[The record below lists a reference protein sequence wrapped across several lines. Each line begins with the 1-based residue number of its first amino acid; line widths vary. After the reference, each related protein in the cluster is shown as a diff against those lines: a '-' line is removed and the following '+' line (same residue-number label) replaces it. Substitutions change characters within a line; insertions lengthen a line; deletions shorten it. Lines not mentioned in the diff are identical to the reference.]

1 MAIEDK
7 EWTPVPVKLVLG
19 TEGHAGSL
27 YTDFSDVLN
36 TWYWIMVL
44 AAPPLYKTMNRAV
57 NPAHLVRLM
66 DIYIA
71 YAKRGTQYLKA
82 EFTPVPWEQRAPL
95 ARQLRARL
103 ADWTPPELPT
113 EITEAARDLLHA
125 EGQKPPE
132 GGWDA
137 LQDSGPEPVE
147 DILLWPE
154 GIPAMLKRG
163 DDDS

>member
-1 MAIEDK
+1 MATDEK
-7 EWTPVPVKLVLG
+7 AWVPLPVKLVLG

-27 YTDFSDVLN
+27 YSDFSDVLN

-44 AAPPLYKTMNRAV
+44 AAPPLHGTLKRAV
-57 NPAHLVRLM
+57 DPAHLVRLM

-71 YAKRGTQYLKA
+71 YAARGTKYLKA
-82 EFTPVPWEQRAPL
+82 DFAPVAWEQRAPL
-95 ARQLRARL
+95 ARKLRAL
-103 ADWTPPELPT
+103 LVDWTPPGLPI
-113 EITEAARDLLHA
+113 EITEAARELLHA

-137 LQDSGPEPVE
+137 LRDSGPEAVE

-154 GIPAMLKRG
+154 GVPAMLKRG
-163 DDDS
+163 GDGS

>member
-1 MAIEDK
+1 MATDDK
-7 EWTPVPVKLVLG
+7 GWVPTPVRLVLG

-27 YTDFSDVLN
+27 YSDFSDVLN

-44 AAPPLYKTMNRAV
+44 AAPPLYVTIKRV
-57 NPAHLVRLM
+57 VDPAHLVRLM
-66 DIYIA
+66 NIYIT
-71 YAKRGTQYLKA
+71 YAARGTQYLNA

-95 ARQLRARL
+95 ARKLRALL
-103 ADWTPPELPT
+103 ADWTPPGLPT
-113 EITEAARDLLHA
+113 EITDAARDLLHA
-125 EGQKPPE
+125 EGQKPPD

-137 LQDSGPEPVE
+137 LRDSGPEPVE

-163 DDDS
+163 VDDS